1 MMLDDHPMRAS
12 LQVAPLTINKHRFE
26 NTTDDG
32 QDGQDARP
40 MTSTRSYSQSQIT
53 PPATPNDSREEPAP
67 HPPPSNPIF
76 HNFLRA
82 CFPFH
87 PTYPTTDSTI
97 TLPLNEGDVVLV
109 HSIHTN
115 GWADGTLLMSGA
127 RGWLPT
133 NYCGAYD
140 PEEMR
145 NLLKALLNFWDLLKS
160 SAINDRDIFGNQEF
174 MKGIIA
180 GVRYL
185 LERTRCLTRES
196 PTIQGSET
204 LRRGR
209 KSLLSELSTLVKIA
223 KRLQETLKEP
233 LQSGNDV
240 NDIIDEMV
248 LRAFKIV
255 VKGVR
260 FLDLVEE
267 DRQLRAPE
275 VTVMATV
282 VEESSVPPTPPSE
295 ESAAFQNNRHSDA
308 ATPREGLEKVGAN
321 SLTSLAVEGTQ
332 ASGST
337 NTRLSVVYSSAS
349 TARKRMSQVRP
360 SHGNR
365 LSATI
370 SHRVSLAG
378 PSPSS
383 HSQKLVSERLNTC
396 HDMFLSH
403 LGSFIGRLHVQSQS
417 RPELALAIKHSVV
430 SGGHLFAVIDAI
442 CDHNTSVSEMLGQP
456 RVAMYD
462 RIRDLVYLAR
472 EVLGNRG
479 PDGEDVIVPQDNSRL
494 LLAATGCV
502 KAAGECVAKT
512 KWVLERI
519 GDFEFEVESGHL
531 GIDLGVFETVSQTRP
546 QTPAGSSIAD
556 SKDSEASPAPVHP
569 AHQPLDKP
577 LPEVPVGDSVHRRQD
592 SGNVSPPASRPQS
605 MATDDAASSMASSVS
620 SIRPS
625 LPALPKLTTSLL
637 PNEPYSPAT
646 EALHDS
652 EYHSSFRSD
661 TGTASS
667 SGSNNTYLSRDSE
680 ASMVSDTSRATT
692 PDITVAPKTQPSM
705 SELSVAGS
713 SSVGEEVDELESK
726 LLEKTFAHELM
737 FNKEGQVTGGSLPAL
752 VERLTTHEATPDAM
766 FVSAFYLTFRLF
778 CTPVKLVET
787 LIERFDY
794 VGEAPSTANPVRLRV
809 YNVLKG
815 WLESH
820 WRDSADREALP
831 LIQNFAEFKLGSL
844 LPSAGKRI
852 TELTERVSSTDG
864 SLVPR
869 LVSSMGKTSTSISQ
883 YVPADTPMPNP
894 VLSKSQQGLLN
905 NWKLGGTCPSFM
917 DFEPLE
923 IARQLTLKQ
932 MNIFCSIL
940 PEELLGSQWMKKNGA
955 SSPNVK
961 TMSGFSTD
969 LSNLVADTILQQP
982 EVKKRAIVIKQWI
995 KIAHQCLELNNYD
1008 GLMSIV
1014 CSLNNSI
1021 ISRLRKTWDLVS
1033 PRRREMLKSLQ
1044 AIVEP
1049 ANNNKV
1055 LRARLQGHVPPCL
1068 PFLGMFLTD
1077 LTFVDIGNPATKQ
1090 LPGAGPADED
1100 LTVINFDKHTR
1111 TAKIIGDLQ
1120 RFQIPYRLTEI
1131 SDMQEWIQAQ
1141 ITRVKESDQGN
1152 VQVSYYR
1159 KSLLLEPRENVLKTP
1174 IDGPS
1179 ATTPSGQKADL
1190 FGWISRDRHN
1200 NSNPTAITT

>member
-1 MMLDDHPMRAS
+1 MMLDEQPMRAS
-12 LQVAPLTINKHRFE
+12 LQVAPLTINKNRYDEAAE
-26 NTTDDG
+26 NLQEG
-32 QDGQDARP
+32 EPA
-40 MTSTRSYSQSQIT
+40 TSTHPYSQSQIT
-53 PPATPNDSREEPAP
+53 PPSTPNDSQEELVPQP
-67 HPPPSNPIF
+67 TPSTPIF

-82 CFPFH
+82 FYPFH
-87 PTYPTTDSTI
+87 PTYAMTDSTV

-115 GWADGTLLMSGA
+115 GWADGTLLISGA

-133 NYCGAYD
+133 NYCEAYD

-145 NLLKALLNFWDLLKS
+145 NLLNALLNFWDLLRS
-160 SAINDRDIFGNQEF
+160 TATNDRDIFGNQEF

-185 LERTRCLTRES
+185 LERTHCLTRES
-196 PTIQGSET
+196 ATIQRSET

-209 KSLLSELSTLVKIA
+209 KSLLSELSSLVKIA
-223 KRLQETLKEP
+223 KRLQETLKGLP
-233 LQSGNDV
+233 QFNNDV

-248 LRAFKIV
+248 LKAFKIV

-260 FLDLVEE
+260 FLDLIDE
-267 DRQLRAPE
+267 DKQLRAPA

-282 VEESSVPPTPPSE
+282 VEESFVPPTPPL
-295 ESAAFQNNRHSDA
+295 ESTEFESDRRDEAASSRAGVDA
-308 ATPREGLEKVGAN
+308 VTSKGLAPPAADDVQTNGSAN
-321 SLTSLAVEGTQ
+321 KRSS
-332 ASGST
+332 SGI
-337 NTRLSVVYSSAS
+337 YSSANVTS
-349 TARKRMSQVRP
+349 NRMSQL
-360 SHGNR
+360 SSLHGNR

-378 PSPSS
+378 PSPLS
-383 HSQKLVSERLNTC
+383 HSQNLVSERLNSC
-396 HDMFLSH
+396 HDTFLSH

-417 RPELALAIKHSVV
+417 RPELALAIKHSVI
-430 SGGHLFAVIDAI
+430 SGGELFAVVDAI
-442 CDHNTSVSEMLGQP
+442 CDHNMSVSETLGQS

-472 EVLGNRG
+472 EILGNRG
-479 PDGEDVIVPQDNSRL
+479 PDGEDVIMPQDNSRL

-519 GDFEFEVESGHL
+519 GDFEFEVENGNL
-531 GIDLGVFETVSQTRP
+531 GIDLGVFEAVSESQPR
-546 QTPAGSSIAD
+546 TPTESAS
-556 SKDSEASPAPVHP
+556 SEAKASEPARPNNSTH
-569 AHQPLDKP
+569 LSIDKP
-577 LPEVPVGDSVHRRQD
+577 LPEVPVE
-592 SGNVSPPASRPQS
+592 NVQEQESAERISLPASRPQS
-605 MATDDAASSMASSVS
+605 MVVDDTASSMASSVS

-625 LPALPKLTTSLL
+625 PPALPRLTTSI
-637 PNEPYSPAT
+637 PPDEPYSPTT
-646 EALHDS
+646 ETSQDV
-652 EYHSSFRSD
+652 EYQNSFRSD

-680 ASMVSDTSRATT
+680 SSMVSGTSTRATT
-692 PDITVAPKTQPSM
+692 PDITLVPKTQPS
-705 SELSVAGS
+705 LSDLSTAGS
-713 SSVGEEVDELESK
+713 SSVGEEVEELESK

-737 FNKEGQVTGGSLPAL
+737 FNKEGQITGGSLPAL
-752 VERLTTHEATPDAM
+752 VERLTTHESTPDAM
-766 FVSAFYLTFRLF
+766 FVSTFYLTFRLF
-778 CTPVKLVET
+778 CTPSKLVEA

-794 VGEAPSTANPVRLRV
+794 VGENPNTAGPVRLRV

-820 WRDSADREALP
+820 WRGSVDHEALP

-852 TELTERVSSTDG
+852 MELSQRVSITDG
-864 SLVPR
+864 LLVPR
-869 LVSSMGKTSTSISQ
+869 LVSSMGKTSTSTSQ
-883 YVPADTPMPNP
+883 FVPIDTPMPNP
-894 VLSKSQQGLLN
+894 TISKSQQNLLN
-905 NWKLGGTCPSFM
+905 NWKAGGSCPSFL

-932 MNIFCSIL
+932 MGIFCSIL

-961 TMSGFSTD
+961 AMSSFSTD
-969 LSNLVADTILQQP
+969 LSNLVADTILQYP
-982 EVKKRAIVIKQWI
+982 EVKKRAVVIKQWI

-1008 GLMSIV
+1008 GLMAIV

-1033 PRRREMLKSLQ
+1033 PKRREMLKSMQ

-1049 ANNNKV
+1049 SNNNKV

-1090 LPGAGPADED
+1090 LPGSGPNENG

-1111 TAKIIGDLQ
+1111 TAKIIGELQ
-1120 RFQIPYRLTEI
+1120 RFQIPYKLTEVP
-1131 SDMQEWIQAQ
+1131 DMQEWIQAQ
-1141 ITRVKESDQGN
+1141 VTRVKESDQGN

-1159 KSLLLEPRENVLKTP
+1159 KSLLLEPRETFLKTP
-1174 IDGPS
+1174 TDGPT
-1179 ATTPSGQKADL
+1179 AAPAGQRADL

-1200 NSNPTAITT
+1200 NATIST

>member
-1 MMLDDHPMRAS
+1 MMLGNQSMRAS
-12 LQVAPLTINKHRFE
+12 LQVAPLAINKNRYDE
-26 NTTDDG
+26 AAMNPQEGELT
-32 QDGQDARP
+32 
-40 MTSTRSYSQSQIT
+40 TSTHPYSQSQIT
-53 PPATPNDSREEPAP
+53 PPSTPNDSQEELVPQP
-67 HPPPSNPIF
+67 TPSNPIF

-82 CFPFH
+82 FYPFH
-87 PTYPTTDSTI
+87 PTYAMSDSTV

-115 GWADGTLLMSGA
+115 GWADGTLLISGA

-133 NYCGAYD
+133 NYCEAYD

-145 NLLKALLNFWDLLKS
+145 NLLNALLNFWDLLRS
-160 SAINDRDIFGNQEF
+160 TATNDRDIFSNQEF

-185 LERTRCLTRES
+185 LEHTHCLTRES
-196 PTIQGSET
+196 ATIQRSEI

-209 KSLLSELSTLVKIA
+209 KSLLSELSCLVKIA
-223 KRLQETLKEP
+223 KRLQETLKSLP
-233 LQSGNDV
+233 QYINDV
-240 NDIIDEMV
+240 NDIIDEMI
-248 LRAFKIV
+248 LKAFKIV

-260 FLDLVEE
+260 FLDLIE
-267 DRQLRAPE
+267 DDRRLRAPA

-282 VEESSVPPTPPSE
+282 VEESFVPPTPPL
-295 ESAAFQNNRHSDA
+295 ESTEFESDRRDEAASSRTAVDA
-308 ATPREGLEKVGAN
+308 VTTKGLAPPAADDAQ
-321 SLTSLAVEGTQ
+321 TT
-332 ASGST
+332 GST
-337 NTRLSVVYSSAS
+337 NKRLSSSVYSSANVAS
-349 TARKRMSQVRP
+349 NRMSQL
-360 SHGNR
+360 SSLHGNR

-378 PSPSS
+378 PSPLS
-383 HSQKLVSERLNTC
+383 HSQNLVSERLNSC
-396 HDMFLSH
+396 HDTFLSY

-417 RPELALAIKHSVV
+417 RPELALAIKHSVI
-430 SGGHLFAVIDAI
+430 SGGVLFSVVDAI
-442 CDHNTSVSEMLGQP
+442 CDHNISVSDTLGQS

-472 EVLGNRG
+472 EILGNRG
-479 PDGEDVIVPQDNSRL
+479 PDGEDVIMPQDNSRL
-494 LLAATGCV
+494 LSAATGCV

-519 GDFEFEVESGHL
+519 GDFEFEVENGNL
-531 GIDLGVFETVSQTRP
+531 GIDLGVFEAVSESQPRTPTESTISETKTPESSSRP
-546 QTPAGSSIAD
+546 NRSTQLSI
-556 SKDSEASPAPVHP
+556 
-569 AHQPLDKP
+569 DKP
-577 LPEVPVGDSVHRRQD
+577 LPEVPVENTQGQETSEQI
-592 SGNVSPPASRPQS
+592 SSPASRPQS
-605 MATDDAASSMASSVS
+605 VIADDRASSMASSVS
-620 SIRPS
+620 SIRP
-625 LPALPKLTTSLL
+625 LPPVLPRLTTAIL
-637 PNEPYSPAT
+637 PNEPYSPTT
-646 EALHDS
+646 ESSQDI
-652 EYHSSFRSD
+652 EYQNSFRSD

-680 ASMVSDTSRATT
+680 SSMVSDISTCATT
-692 PDITVAPKTQPSM
+692 PDITLVPKAQPS
-705 SELSVAGS
+705 LSDLSTAGS
-713 SSVGEEVDELESK
+713 SSISEEVEELESK
-726 LLEKTFAHELM
+726 LLEKTFANELM
-737 FNKEGQVTGGSLPAL
+737 FNKEGQITGGSLAAL

-766 FVSAFYLTFRLF
+766 FVSTFYLTFRLF
-778 CTPVKLVET
+778 CTPSKLVEA

-794 VGEAPSTANPVRLRV
+794 VGENPNAAGPVRLRIC
-809 YNVLKG
+809 NVLKG

-820 WRDSADREALP
+820 WRDSVDHEALP

-844 LPSAGKRI
+844 PSPGAGKRI
-852 TELTERVSSTDG
+852 MELSQRVSSTDG

-869 LVSSMGKTSTSISQ
+869 LVSSMGKTSTSTSQ
-883 YVPADTPMPNP
+883 YVPIDTPMPNP
-894 VLSKSQQGLLN
+894 TISKSQQNLLN
-905 NWKLGGTCPSFM
+905 NWKSGGSCPSFL

-932 MNIFCSIL
+932 MSIFCSIL

-961 TMSGFSTD
+961 AMSSFSTD
-969 LSNLVADTILQQP
+969 LSNLVADTILQYP
-982 EVKKRAIVIKQWI
+982 EVKKRAVVIKQWI

-1008 GLMSIV
+1008 GLMAIV

-1033 PRRREMLKSLQ
+1033 PKRREMLKTMQ

-1049 ANNNKV
+1049 SNNNKV

-1090 LPGAGPADED
+1090 LPGSGPNENG

-1111 TAKIIGDLQ
+1111 TAKIIGELQ
-1120 RFQIPYRLTEI
+1120 RFQIPYKLTEVP
-1131 SDMQEWIQAQ
+1131 DMQEWVQAQ
-1141 ITRVKESDQGN
+1141 VTRVKETDQGN

-1159 KSLLLEPRENVLKTP
+1159 KSLLLEPRETFLRTP
-1174 IDGPS
+1174 TEGS
-1179 ATTPSGQKADL
+1179 AATPAGQRADL

-1200 NSNPTAITT
+1200 NATISM

>member
-1 MMLDDHPMRAS
+1 MMLDDQPMRAS
-12 LQVAPLTINKHRFE
+12 LQVAPLAINKNRSE
-26 NTTDDG
+26 YEAMDSADSEST
-32 QDGQDARP
+32 
-40 MTSTRSYSQSQIT
+40 TSTHPYSQSQIT
-53 PPATPNDSREEPAP
+53 PPTTPNDSQEELVPQP
-67 HPPPSNPIF
+67 TPSHPIF

-82 CFPFH
+82 FYPFH
-87 PTYPTTDSTI
+87 PTYAMTDSTV

-115 GWADGTLLMSGA
+115 GWADGTLLVSGA

-133 NYCGAYD
+133 NYCEAYD

-145 NLLKALLNFWDLLKS
+145 NLLNALLNFWDLLRS
-160 SAINDRDIFGNQEF
+160 TATNDRDIFGNQEF

-185 LERTRCLTRES
+185 LERTHCLTRES
-196 PTIQGSET
+196 ATIQRSES

-209 KSLLSELSTLVKIA
+209 KSLLSELSSLVKTA
-223 KRLQETLKEP
+223 KRLQEVLKG
-233 LQSGNDV
+233 LSQSNEDV
-240 NDIIDEMV
+240 NDIIDEMI
-248 LRAFKIV
+248 LKAFKIV

-260 FLDLVEE
+260 FLDLIEE
-267 DRQLRAPE
+267 DRRLRAPA

-282 VEESSVPPTPPSE
+282 IEESVVPPTPPSE
-295 ESAAFQNNRHSDA
+295 STAFENGQGEGQAAASRAD
-308 ATPREGLEKVGAN
+308 
-321 SLTSLAVEGTQ
+321 VE
-332 ASGST
+332 AMST
-337 NTRLSVVYSSAS
+337 NGLAPPVAEGVQTGELTCRRLSSVYSSTNATS
-349 TARKRMSQVRP
+349 NRLSQVNP

-378 PSPSS
+378 PSPLSQ
-383 HSQKLVSERLNTC
+383 SQKLVSERLNSC
-396 HDMFLSH
+396 HDTFLSH

-417 RPELALAIKHSVV
+417 RPELALAIKHSVI
-430 SGGHLFAVIDAI
+430 SGGELFAVLDAV
-442 CDHNTSVSEMLGQP
+442 CDHNASVSETLGQS

-462 RIRDLVYLAR
+462 RIRDLVYSAR
-472 EVLGNRG
+472 EILGSRG
-479 PDGEDVIVPQDNSRL
+479 PDGEDLIVPQDNRRL
-494 LLAATGCV
+494 LFAATGCV

-512 KWVLERI
+512 KWVLEKI
-519 GDFEFEVESGHL
+519 GDFEFEVENGDL
-531 GIDLGVFETVSQTRP
+531 GIDLGVFETVSQSRP
-546 QTPAGSSIAD
+546 RTPAESTISESKTSEPSSPRTTHSI
-556 SKDSEASPAPVHP
+556 SRSV
-569 AHQPLDKP
+569 DKP
-577 LPEVPVGDSVHRRQD
+577 LPEVPDHDSAEEQQIPEQI
-592 SGNVSPPASRPQS
+592 SPPTSRPQS
-605 MATDDAASSMASSVS
+605 LVTDDAASSMVSSVS
-620 SIRPS
+620 SLRPS
-625 LPALPKLTTSLL
+625 LPALPRLTTSLL
-637 PNEPYSPAT
+637 PDEPYSPSPTT
-646 EALHDS
+646 EILHEN
-652 EYHSSFRSD
+652 EYHTSFRSD

-667 SGSNNTYLSRDSE
+667 SGSNSTYLSRDSE
-680 ASMVSDTSRATT
+680 SSMVSDTSTRATT
-692 PDITVAPKTQPSM
+692 PDITLVPKAQPSLSDM
-705 SELSVAGS
+705 STAAS
-713 SSVGEEVDELESK
+713 SSVSEEVDELESK
-726 LLEKTFAHELM
+726 LLEKTFAHELL

-778 CTPVKLVET
+778 CTPTNLVEA

-794 VGEAPSTANPVRLRV
+794 VGENLNTASPVRLRV

-820 WRDSADREALP
+820 WRDSTDREALP

-852 TELTERVSSTDG
+852 MELSQRVSATDG

-869 LVSSMGKTSTSISQ
+869 LVSSMGKTGASISQ

-894 VLSKSQQGLLN
+894 ILSKSQQGLLN
-905 NWKLGGTCPSFM
+905 NWKAGGSCPSFL
-917 DFEPLE
+917 DFEPME
-923 IARQLTLKQ
+923 VARQLTLRQ

-940 PEELLGSQWMKKNGA
+940 PEELLGSQWMKKHGA

-961 TMSGFSTD
+961 AMSSFSTD
-969 LSNLVADTILQQP
+969 LSNLVADTILQYP

-1008 GLMSIV
+1008 GLMAIV

-1021 ISRLRKTWDLVS
+1021 ISRLRKTWELVS
-1033 PRRREMLKSLQ
+1033 PKRREMLKSLQ
-1044 AIVEP
+1044 AVVEP
-1049 ANNNKV
+1049 SNNNKV

-1090 LPGAGPADED
+1090 LASAGPNDNG

-1111 TAKIIGDLQ
+1111 TAKIIGELQ
-1120 RFQIPYRLTEI
+1120 RFQIPYRLTEV

-1141 ITRVKESDQGN
+1141 ITRVRESDQGN

-1159 KSLLLEPRENVLKTP
+1159 KSLLLEPRETLLRTP
-1174 IDGPS
+1174 TEGPA
-1179 ATTPSGQKADL
+1179 ATPVGQKADL

-1200 NSNPTAITT
+1200 NNTPVST

>member
-1 MMLDDHPMRAS
+1 MMLDDQPMRAS
-12 LQVAPLTINKHRFE
+12 LQVAPLAIHKSHSEHVTA
-26 NTTDDG
+26 DS
-32 QDGQDARP
+32 QDSESA
-40 MTSTRSYSQSQIT
+40 TSTHPYSQSQIT
-53 PPATPNDSREEPAP
+53 PPTTPNDSQEELVPQP
-67 HPPPSNPIF
+67 TPSNPIF

-82 CFPFH
+82 FYPFQ
-87 PTYPTTDSTI
+87 PTYGAADSTV

-115 GWADGTLLMSGA
+115 GWADGTLLLSGA

-133 NYCGAYD
+133 NYCEAYD

-145 NLLKALLNFWDLLKS
+145 NLLKALLNFWDLLRS
-160 SAINDRDIFGNQEF
+160 TATNDQDIFGNQEF

-180 GVRYL
+180 GVRFL
-185 LERTRCLTRES
+185 LEHTHCLTRES
-196 PTIQGSET
+196 TTIQRSEI

-209 KSLLSELSTLVKIA
+209 KSLLSELSSLVKTA
-223 KRLQETLKEP
+223 KRLQEILRGS
-233 LQSGNDV
+233 LQPTDDV
-240 NDIIDEMV
+240 NDIIDEMI
-248 LRAFKIV
+248 LKAFKIV
-255 VKGVR
+255 VKSVR
-260 FLDLVEE
+260 FLDLIDE
-267 DRQLRAPE
+267 DRRLRAPA

-282 VEESSVPPTPPSE
+282 VEESLVPPTPPLESTTFENEQEDSQAASSRVDGEAGSDGGLAPPVSE
-295 ESAAFQNNRHSDA
+295 GVQ
-308 ATPREGLEKVGAN
+308 
-321 SLTSLAVEGTQ
+321 TSEPI
-332 ASGST
+332 SR
-337 NTRLSVVYSSAS
+337 RLSSSVYSSVNATS
-349 TARKRMSQVRP
+349 NRLSQANTL
-360 SHGNR
+360 HGNR
-365 LSATI
+365 LSASI

-378 PSPSS
+378 PSPLSQ
-383 HSQKLVSERLNTC
+383 SQKLVSERLNSC
-396 HDMFLSH
+396 HDTFLSH

-417 RPELALAIKHSVV
+417 RPELALAIKHSVI
-430 SGGHLFAVIDAI
+430 SGGELFAVVDAI
-442 CDHNTSVSEMLGQP
+442 CDHNTSVSETLGQS

-472 EVLGNRG
+472 EILGNRG
-479 PDGEDVIVPQDNSRL
+479 PDGEDVIMPQDNSRL

-519 GDFEFEVESGHL
+519 GDFEFEFEHGNL
-531 GIDLGVFETVSQTRP
+531 GLDLGVFEAVSQSRP
-546 QTPAGSSIAD
+546 HTPAESSISDVKATD
-556 SKDSEASPAPVHP
+556 PSPKTANSVHFSM
-569 AHQPLDKP
+569 DKP
-577 LPEVPVGDSVHRRQD
+577 LPEVPADDSVHKQQN
-592 SGNVSPPASRPQS
+592 SEQVSPPPSRPQS
-605 MATDDAASSMASSVS
+605 MVTDDAASSMASSVS
-620 SIRPS
+620 SIRPL
-625 LPALPKLTTSLL
+625 LPALPRLTTSIS
-637 PNEPYSPAT
+637 PDEPYSPAT
-646 EALHDS
+646 EISHDG
-652 EYHSSFRSD
+652 EYHTSFRSD

-667 SGSNNTYLSRDSE
+667 SGSNNTYISRDSE
-680 ASMVSDTSRATT
+680 SSMVSDTSTRATT
-692 PDITVAPKTQPSM
+692 PDITLVPKAQPSLSDM
-705 SELSVAGS
+705 STAAS
-713 SSVGEEVDELESK
+713 SSVSEEVDEVESK

-766 FVSAFYLTFRLF
+766 FVSTFYLTFRLF
-778 CTPVKLVET
+778 CTPTELVEA

-794 VGEAPSTANPVRLRV
+794 VGENPNTASPVRLRV

-815 WLESH
+815 WMESH
-820 WRDSADREALP
+820 WRDSTDHEALP

-852 TELTERVSSTDG
+852 MELSQRVSSTNG

-905 NWKLGGTCPSFM
+905 NWKSGGSCPSFL
-917 DFEPLE
+917 DFDTLE

-932 MNIFCSIL
+932 MSIFCSIL

-955 SSPNVK
+955 TSSPNVK
-961 TMSGFSTD
+961 AMSSFSTD
-969 LSNLVADTILQQP
+969 MSNLVADTILQYP
-982 EVKKRAIVIKQWI
+982 EVKKRAVVIKQWI

-1021 ISRLRKTWDLVS
+1021 ISRLRKTWELVS
-1033 PRRREMLKSLQ
+1033 PKRREMLKSLQ

-1049 ANNNKV
+1049 SNNNKV

-1077 LTFVDIGNPATKQ
+1077 LTFVDIGNPPTKQ
-1090 LPGAGPADED
+1090 LPAAGPNDNGR
-1100 LTVINFDKHTR
+1100 TVINFDKHTR
-1111 TAKIIGDLQ
+1111 TAKIIGELQ
-1120 RFQIPYRLTEI
+1120 RFQIPYRLTEVP
-1131 SDMQEWIQAQ
+1131 DMQEWIQAQ

-1159 KSLLLEPRENVLKTP
+1159 KSLLLEPRENLIRTPTDGSVTTP
-1174 IDGPS
+1174 I
-1179 ATTPSGQKADL
+1179 GQKADL

-1200 NSNPTAITT
+1200 NNAAVST